1 VSITGGSGPIHGSG
15 PVAITAAE
23 GRVYTGPDR
32 RQRPTPALSRYT
44 FFGGRRRSGGR
55 RAHENDGSFVDVHGA
70 GLFLVVLAVIALNFL
85 DAWFTM
91 YFLSLG
97 GEELNPVMDAVIR
110 EGTLPFILAKSVGI
124 GICVAVLTIA
134 KNFRF
139 ARLGLAVV
147 LVGYA
152 LLFGWHMWL
161 YAHVG

>member
-1 VSITGGSGPIHGSG
+1 MSTTGGSGPVGGPG
-15 PVAITAAE
+15 PVAAAVE
-23 GRVYTGPDR
+23 ARFYSGPDR
-32 RQRPTPALSRYT
+32 RRRPTPALSRYT
-44 FFGGRRRSGGR
+44 FFGGRRRAGGR
-55 RAHENDGSFVDVHGA
+55 RAHENDDAFVDVHGP

-91 YFLSLG
+91 FFLSIG

-124 GICVAVLTIA
+124 GICVAVLTVA

-139 ARLGLAVV
+139 ARVGLAVV

>member
-1 VSITGGSGPIHGSG
+1 MI
-15 PVAITAAE
+15 AAAE

-55 RAHENDGSFVDVHGA
+55 RAMENDGAFVDVHGA

-91 YFLSLG
+91 FFLSLG

-110 EGTLPFILAKSVGI
+110 EGTLPFVLAKSVGI

-139 ARLGLAVV
+139 ARIGLAVV